1 MTKVYGTGLYDF
13 RRHRVAEYPVAA
25 EKPVESKPESL
36 VPSSVT
42 LSEIQR
48 DHLTKIAADNWAKTA
63 DSVPKKPFS
72 PDLVSE
78 IYYTELTIKGG
89 RKPVPLQ
96 RVMILEVSQ
105 YLENY
110 LWPNFNPETAS
121 FEHVM
126 SMILMVN
133 EKFRENVAAWICFYE
148 RRDMFKAFLERVLRL
163 KESLKANG
171 ATQRKGSIE
180 PWCGAGACMKKWT
193 NISTIIVV
201 FKDNNSKG
209 RSLTI
214 AEKTNY
220 LLFMIN
226 AFQSLEDDIV
236 SEKIMRLASLECW
249 HSLSYGRFQME
260 LCLNENL
267 IKKWRR
273 IAKRAKDAAKR
284 GEIFDPTTMVE
295 ANFLR
300 NLIEEFLKVL
310 DSEVFPWKLKNV
322 EDNDLVDGHG
332 SDDADDA
339 CVLYCERFME
349 FLIDLLSQLPTRR
362 FVRPLVA
369 DVAVISK
376 CHLSALYRHEKGKL
390 FAQLVDLLQYYV
402 GFEIDDHKGRQMT
415 DDEVLQ
421 AHYKRLQAFQLLAFK
436 KIPKLRELALANI
449 GAINRRPDLS
459 KKLSVLSSEELRDLV
474 CGKLKLISKNDPW
487 SERVDFLIEVMVSFF
502 EKQQSQ
508 KEAINALPLYPNEQV
523 MWDESLVP
531 SINYSGEGCLALPKL
546 NLQFLTLHDYLLR
559 NFNLFRLESTYEI
572 REDIQEAVPHLLP
585 YINNEGETAFR
596 GWSRMAVPIKEFKI
610 REVKQ
615 PNIGEVKPSAVTAE
629 VTFSISSYK
638 AQIRSEWNALKEHD
652 VLFLLSIRPSFEP
665 LSEDEAANATVPEKL
680 GLQYV
685 RGCEI
690 IEVRDE
696 DGTLMNDFTGRIK
709 RDEWK
714 PPKGELRT
722 VTIAL
727 DTAQYHMDVSDI
739 AEKGA
744 DDVYGTFNILMRR
757 KPKENNFKAILES
770 IRDLMNETCI
780 VPDWLHDIFLGYGN
794 PSAAQWTNMPDLL
807 ETVDFKDTFLDAAH
821 VKDCFPNYQVSF
833 INSDG
838 TDNVHPCPPFRVKF
852 PKNLEGKVHALPGNI
867 KSSKD
872 ATSIEDDHPDK
883 VKLLVEAYIPP
894 DPGPYPQD
902 QPKQNSV
909 RFTPTQVGAITSGI
923 QPGLTMVVGPP
934 GTGKTDTAV
943 QILNVLYHN
952 CPSQR
957 TLIITHSNQ
966 ALNDV
971 FEKIMERDVP
981 ARYLLRLGQGEQELA
996 TDLDFSRQGRVNAM
1010 LVRRLELLSEVEH
1023 LARSLQLPEDVAYT
1037 CETAG
1042 YFWLLQV
1049 YSRWEQFLAA
1059 CAKNQEKPSFV
1070 QDSFPFKEFFSNT
1083 PKPLFTGQSFENDM
1097 RAAKGCF
1104 RHLKTMFQELE
1115 ECRAFELLKSTVD
1128 RSNYLMTKQAKIVA
1142 MTCTHAALKRK
1153 DFLNLGFKYDNLLM
1167 EESAQILE
1175 IETFIPMLLQR
1186 QEDGYARLKR
1196 CILIGDHHQL
1206 PPVVKNMAF
1215 QKYSHMDQSLFTRFV
1230 RLGIPYIELN
1240 AQGRARPSLARLYNW
1255 RYKDLGDLPY
1265 VRENDIFCRA
1275 NAGFSYDYQ
1284 LVDVPDYRGRGE
1296 SAPSPW
1302 FYQNE
1307 GEAEYIVSVYM
1318 YMRLLG
1324 YPANKI
1330 SILTT
1335 YNGQKL
1341 LIRDVINRRCVPY
1354 DFIGPPHKVTTVD
1367 KFQGQQND
1375 FILLSLVRTRFVG
1388 HLRDVRRLV
1397 VAMSRARLGL
1407 YVFCRRS
1414 LFEQCYELQPTFQL
1428 LLQRPDH
1435 LALNLIEA
1443 TPFTDRHVD
1452 DTGPAQFV
1460 SGVDEMADIVNYKMH
1475 QVYQAQVM
1483 SHQLNQLS
1491 AYPAHASMEIDT
1503 SEENGLENAET
1514 MDINLRASVNGG
1526 DGDMV
1531 LPNGGN
1537 SNDDSRELSKEMA
1550 SLPCSLAFENT
1561 SRDDSPAVALAS
1573 MFKLSTFYRCSFF
1586 GYQDKLATDSVT
1598 YREFQKQGSGAS
1610 TSGRVEGYKTISE
1623 LNEVRSF
1630 TITKFFPGD
1639 EWLRETSIPYASGF
1653 MSFAHPVLSPTL
1665 CIEIEGMMLS
1675 IVVFSALVDGH
1686 LSTTFLNLL
1695 SKEMASLPC
1704 SSAFEN
1710 TSRDDSPAVALAS
1723 LSDLSTFYRC
1733 TFFGY
1738 QDKLTTDSAT
1748 YREFRKQGS
1757 GASTSGRVEGYK
1769 AISELNEVRSF
1780 TITKFIPGDEWLRE
1794 TSIPYASG
1802 FMSWEARTTDSVT
1815 YREFRKQ
1822 GSRASTSGRVE
1833 ECKAISELNEVR
1845 SFTITEFIPDDEW
1858 LREIRIPYASG
1869 FMSFAHPVLCP
1880 TLCIEIEG
1888 MMLSIVVFS
1897 ALVDGHLS
1905 TAFVNLVS
1913 DC

>member
-13 RRHRVAEYPVAA
+13 RRHRVAEYPV
-25 EKPVESKPESL
+25 EGVPQPPDVVDIPQKPPESKPISN
-36 VPSSVT
+36 VPSSIT

-48 DHLTKIAADNWAKTA
+48 DRLTKIAAANWSSTTDIAA
-63 DSVPKKPFS
+63 KKPF
-72 PDLVSE
+72 DANLVNE
-78 IYYTELTIKGG
+78 IYYTELTVKGG

-110 LWPNFNPETAS
+110 LWPNFDPESST

-133 EKFRENVAAWICFYE
+133 EKFRENVASWLCFHDKK
-148 RRDMFKAFLERVLRL
+148 DMFESFLDRVLSL
-163 KESLKANG
+163 KE
-171 ATQRKGSIE
+171 
-180 PWCGAGACMKKWT
+180 
-193 NISTIIVV
+193 
-201 FKDNNSKG
+201 G
-209 RSLTI
+209 RNLSI

-226 AFQSLEDDIV
+226 AFQSLEDGIV
-236 SEKIMRLASLECW
+236 NKKVLGLAGLQCW

-260 LCLNENL
+260 LCMNPDLE
-267 IKKWRR
+267 KKWKR

-284 GEIFDPTTMVE
+284 GEPFDPSTKIEV
-295 ANFLR
+295 NFLR
-300 NLIEEFLKVL
+300 NLIEEFLEVL
-310 DSEVFPWKLKNV
+310 NSKVFPSRENSEK
-322 EDNDLVDGHG
+322 
-332 SDDADDA
+332 DDFGKVDDA
-339 CVLYCERFME
+339 CILYCERFVE

-362 FVRPLVA
+362 YLRALVS
-369 DVAVISK
+369 DVAVVAK
-376 CHLSALYRHEKGKL
+376 CHLSALYKHEKGKL
-390 FAQLVDLLQYYV
+390 FGQLVDLLQFYET
-402 GFEIDDHKGRQMT
+402 FAIDDHSGRQRT
-415 DDEVLQ
+415 DDEALL
-421 AHYKRLQAFQLLAFK
+421 AHYHRFESFQLLAFK
-436 KIPKLRELALANI
+436 RIPKLRELALSNI
-449 GAINRRPDLS
+449 GAINKRGDLS
-459 KKLSVLSSEELRDLV
+459 KKLSVLCPEELRDLV
-474 CGKLKLISKNDPW
+474 CQKLKLISKDDPW

-502 EKQQSQ
+502 ERQQSQ
-508 KEAINALPLYPNEQV
+508 REAINALPLYPNEQI

-531 SINYSGEGCLALPKL
+531 SINYTGEGCLALPKL

-572 REDIQEAVPHLLP
+572 REDIQEAVPHLLA

-596 GWSRMAVPIKEFKI
+596 GWSRMAVPFKEFKI
-610 REVKQ
+610 SEVKQ
-615 PNIGEVKPSAVTAE
+615 ANVGEVKPSSVTAE
-629 VTFSISSYK
+629 VTFSIASYK

-665 LSEDEAANATVPEKL
+665 LSAEEAANATVPQRL
-680 GLQYV
+680 GLQCV

-690 IEVRDE
+690 VEMRDE
-696 DGTLMNDFTGRIK
+696 EGTLMNDFTGRIK

-714 PPKGELRT
+714 PPKGDLRT

-744 DDVYGTFNILMRR
+744 EDIYSTFNILMRR

-780 VPDWLHDIFLGYGN
+780 VPDWLHDIFLGYGH
-794 PSAAQWTNMPDLL
+794 PSAAQWSYMPDLL
-807 ETVDFKDTFLDAAH
+807 EVVDFKDTFLDANH
-821 VKDCFPNYQVSF
+821 VRECFSDYQISF
-833 INSDG
+833 VNTDG
-838 TDNVHPCPPFRVKF
+838 TENLQPSPPFRIRLPRDLKGN
-852 PKNLEGKVHALPGNI
+852 PHAVPGNA
-867 KSSKD
+867 KSIVASSEAVNAEGALSKKEEL
-872 ATSIEDDHPDK
+872 I
-883 VKLLVEAYIPP
+883 VEAYIPP

-909 RFTPTQVGAITSGI
+909 RFTPTQIGAIISGI

-1010 LVRRLELLSEVEH
+1010 LVRRLELLREVER
-1023 LARSLQLPEDVAYT
+1023 LARSLQLPEDVGYT

-1042 YFWLLQV
+1042 YFWLLHV

-1059 CAKNQEKPSFV
+1059 SAENHHKLTFV
-1070 QDSFPFKEFFSNT
+1070 QDRFPFKDFFSNAQQ
-1083 PKPLFTGQSFENDM
+1083 PLFTGESFDRDM
-1097 RAAKGCF
+1097 HIAKGCF

-1153 DFLNLGFKYDNLLM
+1153 DFLQLGFKYDNLLM

-1255 RYKDLGDLPY
+1255 RYRDLGDLPN
-1265 VRENDIFCRA
+1265 VKERA
-1275 NAGFSYDYQ
+1275 SFQKANSGFSYDYQ
-1284 LVDVPDYRGRGE
+1284 LVDVPDHHGKGE
-1296 SAPSPW
+1296 TAPSPW

-1307 GEAEYIVSVYM
+1307 GEAEYLVSVYI

-1341 LIRDVINRRCVPY
+1341 LIRDVVNRRCVPY
-1354 DFIGPPHKVTTVD
+1354 DFIGPPSKITTVD

-1407 YVFCRRS
+1407 YVFCRRA

-1428 LLQRPDH
+1428 LLQRPDC
-1435 LALNLIEA
+1435 LALNLHEI
-1443 TPFTDRHVD
+1443 TSYTDRHVD
-1452 DTGPAQFV
+1452 ETGAVHLV
-1460 SGVDEMADIVNYKMH
+1460 SGIDEMTNIVNYRMH
-1475 QVYQAQVM
+1475 MIYQARAM
-1483 SHQLNQLS
+1483 NHQFNQTS
-1491 AYPAHASMEIDT
+1491 AHPEPVVP
-1503 SEENGLENAET
+1503 EENDTDAMDTDDPLTGNSPHKDTPTPEPVFSGSPLVEATANDAMETDAPSKDNGAHNETPPSEAVLNGSLLAEDAANENNGSSSSAENT
-1514 MDINLRASVNGG
+1514 KA
-1526 DGDMV
+1526 DGDAGMV
-1531 LPNGGN
+1531 
-1537 SNDDSRELSKEMA
+1537 
-1550 SLPCSLAFENT
+1550 
-1561 SRDDSPAVALAS
+1561 
-1573 MFKLSTFYRCSFF
+1573 
-1586 GYQDKLATDSVT
+1586 
-1598 YREFQKQGSGAS
+1598 
-1610 TSGRVEGYKTISE
+1610 
-1623 LNEVRSF
+1623 NEA
-1630 TITKFFPGD
+1630 
-1639 EWLRETSIPYASGF
+1639 E
-1653 MSFAHPVLSPTL
+1653 
-1665 CIEIEGMMLS
+1665 
-1675 IVVFSALVDGH
+1675 
-1686 LSTTFLNLL
+1686 
-1695 SKEMASLPC
+1695 
-1704 SSAFEN
+1704 
-1710 TSRDDSPAVALAS
+1710 
-1723 LSDLSTFYRC
+1723 
-1733 TFFGY
+1733 
-1738 QDKLTTDSAT
+1738 
-1748 YREFRKQGS
+1748 
-1757 GASTSGRVEGYK
+1757 
-1769 AISELNEVRSF
+1769 
-1780 TITKFIPGDEWLRE
+1780 
-1794 TSIPYASG
+1794 
-1802 FMSWEARTTDSVT
+1802 
-1815 YREFRKQ
+1815 
-1822 GSRASTSGRVE
+1822 
-1833 ECKAISELNEVR
+1833 
-1845 SFTITEFIPDDEW
+1845 
-1858 LREIRIPYASG
+1858 
-1869 FMSFAHPVLCP
+1869 
-1880 TLCIEIEG
+1880 
-1888 MMLSIVVFS
+1888 
-1897 ALVDGHLS
+1897 
-1905 TAFVNLVS
+1905 
-1913 DC
+1913 

>member
-1 MTKVYGTGLYDF
+1 MTKVYGTGAYDF
-13 RRHRVAEYPVAA
+13 KRHRVAEYPVETQADKPAEAKPGAA
-25 EKPVESKPESL
+25 L
-36 VPSSVT
+36 PSTIT

-48 DHLTKIAADNWAKTA
+48 DRLTKIAAANWSKAGGG
-63 DSVPKKPFS
+63 SKPDKQFD
-72 PDLVSE
+72 PELVKE
-78 IYYTELTIKGG
+78 IYETELLVKGG

-110 LWPNFNPETAS
+110 LWPNFDPETAT

-126 SMILMVN
+126 SMIIMVN
-133 EKFRENVAAWICFYE
+133 EKFRENVAAWVCFYD
-148 RRDMFKAFLERVLRL
+148 RKDVFKGFLERVLRL
-163 KESLKANG
+163 KE
-171 ATQRKGSIE
+171 
-180 PWCGAGACMKKWT
+180 
-193 NISTIIVV
+193 
-201 FKDNNSKG
+201 G
-209 RSLTI
+209 RELSI

-220 LLFMIN
+220 LVFMIN
-226 AFQSLEDDIV
+226 AFQSLEDEVV
-236 SEKIMRLASLECW
+236 SETVLRLASLQSW
-249 HSLSYGRFQME
+249 HGLSYGRFQME
-260 LCLNENL
+260 LCLNTDL
-267 IKKWRR
+267 IKKWKRMTKR
-273 IAKRAKDAAKR
+273 EAKEATKQ
-284 GEIFDPTTMVE
+284 GELFNPTTKLEVK
-295 ANFLR
+295 FLR
-300 NLIEEFLKVL
+300 KFIEEFLEVL
-310 DSEVFPWKLKNV
+310 DSGVFPQQQSIKDDDVVDATGLKHV
-322 EDNDLVDGHG
+322 
-332 SDDADDA
+332 DDA

-362 FVRPLVA
+362 YLRPLVA
-369 DVAVISK
+369 DVAVVAK

-390 FAQLVDLLQYYV
+390 FAQLVDLLQFYEK
-402 GFEIDDHKGRQMT
+402 FEINDHVGTQLT

-421 AHYKRLQAFQLLAFK
+421 SHYDRFQSFQLLAFK
-436 KIPKLRELALANI
+436 KIPKLRELALANV
-449 GAINRRPDLS
+449 GAIHKRADLS
-459 KKLSVLSSEELRDLV
+459 KKLSVLSPGELKDLI
-474 CGKLKLISKNDPW
+474 CCKLKLISDEDPW

-508 KEAINALPLYPNEQV
+508 KEAINALPLYPNEQI

-572 REDIQEAVPHLLP
+572 REDIQEAVPHLLA
-585 YINNEGETAFR
+585 YINNEGDTSFR

-610 REVKQ
+610 TAVKQ
-615 PNIGEVKPSAVTAE
+615 PNIGEVKPSSVTAE
-629 VTFSISSYK
+629 VTFSISSYR

-665 LSEDEAANATVPEKL
+665 LTAEEAAKASVPQRL

-696 DGTLMNDFTGRIK
+696 EGTLMNDFTGRIK

-722 VTIAL
+722 VTVAL
-727 DTAQYHMDVSDI
+727 DTAQYHMDVSNI

-744 DDVYGTFNILMRR
+744 DDVYGTFHILMRR

-770 IRDLMNETCI
+770 IRDLMNEYCI
-780 VPDWLHDIFLGYGN
+780 VPDWLHNIFLGYGN
-794 PSAAQWTNMPDLL
+794 PSAAQWTNMPDIL
-807 ETVDFKDTFLDAAH
+807 ETVDFKDTFLDADH
-821 VKDCFPNYQVSF
+821 LKESFPDYQVCF
-833 INSDG
+833 INPDG
-838 TDNVHPCPPFRVKF
+838 SENLRPRPPFRI
-852 PKNLEGKVHALPGNI
+852 NLPRMLKGGIHALPGNKMSAI
-867 KSSKD
+867 DSAND
-872 ATSIEDDHPDK
+872 ANKEKEELT
-883 VKLLVEAYIPP
+883 VEAYTAP

-909 RFTPTQVGAITSGI
+909 RFTPTQIGAIISGI

-966 ALNDV
+966 ALNDL
-971 FEKIMERDVP
+971 FEKIMQRDVP

-1010 LVRRLELLSEVEH
+1010 LVRRLELLSEVER
-1023 LARSLQLPEDVAYT
+1023 LARSLQLPEDVGYT

-1042 YFWLLQV
+1042 YFWLLHV
-1049 YSRWEQFLAA
+1049 YSRWEQFRAA
-1059 CAKNQEKPSFV
+1059 CAENEDKPTFIK
-1070 QDSFPFKEFFSNT
+1070 DRFPFKEYFSNT
-1083 PKPLFTGQSFENDM
+1083 PHQVLTGDSFEKDM

-1115 ECRAFELLKSTVD
+1115 ECRAFELLKSTAD
-1128 RSNYLMTKQAKIVA
+1128 RANYLMTKQAKIVA

-1153 DFLNLGFKYDNLLM
+1153 DFLQLGFKYDNLLM

-1240 AQGRARPSLARLYNW
+1240 AQGRARPSIAKLYNW
-1255 RYKDLGDLPY
+1255 RYRDLGDLPY
-1265 VRENDIFCRA
+1265 VKKESIFHRA

-1284 LVDVPDYRGRGE
+1284 LIDVPDYLGRGE
-1296 SAPSPW
+1296 TAPSPW

-1307 GEAEYIVSVYM
+1307 GEAEYVVSIYM

-1354 DFIGPPHKVTTVD
+1354 DFIGPPSKVTTVD

-1435 LALNLIEA
+1435 LALNLNEITSYTE
-1443 TPFTDRHVD
+1443 RHVE
-1452 DTGPAQFV
+1452 DTGPIHLV
-1460 SGVDEMADIVNYKMH
+1460 SSVDEMISIFNWRNSTRGTNLILIWPTRVHMRCKMANRIQH
-1475 QVYQAQVM
+1475 PCIILWTLIYLKLLMAQPRICQM
-1483 SHQLNQLS
+1483 K
-1491 AYPAHASMEIDT
+1491 AAWKRIK
-1503 SEENGLENAET
+1503 
-1514 MDINLRASVNGG
+1514 RW
-1526 DGDMV
+1526 
-1531 LPNGGN
+1531 
-1537 SNDDSRELSKEMA
+1537 MA
-1550 SLPCSLAFENT
+1550 LLMAKMG
-1561 SRDDSPAVALAS
+1561 
-1573 MFKLSTFYRCSFF
+1573 MFRL
-1586 GYQDKLATDSVT
+1586 
-1598 YREFQKQGSGAS
+1598 
-1610 TSGRVEGYKTISE
+1610 
-1623 LNEVRSF
+1623 
-1630 TITKFFPGD
+1630 
-1639 EWLRETSIPYASGF
+1639 
-1653 MSFAHPVLSPTL
+1653 
-1665 CIEIEGMMLS
+1665 
-1675 IVVFSALVDGH
+1675 
-1686 LSTTFLNLL
+1686 
-1695 SKEMASLPC
+1695 
-1704 SSAFEN
+1704 
-1710 TSRDDSPAVALAS
+1710 
-1723 LSDLSTFYRC
+1723 
-1733 TFFGY
+1733 
-1738 QDKLTTDSAT
+1738 
-1748 YREFRKQGS
+1748 
-1757 GASTSGRVEGYK
+1757 
-1769 AISELNEVRSF
+1769 
-1780 TITKFIPGDEWLRE
+1780 
-1794 TSIPYASG
+1794 
-1802 FMSWEARTTDSVT
+1802 
-1815 YREFRKQ
+1815 
-1822 GSRASTSGRVE
+1822 
-1833 ECKAISELNEVR
+1833 
-1845 SFTITEFIPDDEW
+1845 
-1858 LREIRIPYASG
+1858 
-1869 FMSFAHPVLCP
+1869 
-1880 TLCIEIEG
+1880 
-1888 MMLSIVVFS
+1888 
-1897 ALVDGHLS
+1897 
-1905 TAFVNLVS
+1905 
-1913 DC
+1913 

>member
-1 MTKVYGTGLYDF
+1 MTKVYGTGVYDF
-13 RRHRVAEYPVAA
+13 RRHRVAEYPVDGLPQQPAVA
-25 EKPVESKPESL
+25 DIPEKPPESKPLSN
-36 VPSSVT
+36 VPSSIT

-48 DHLTKIAADNWAKTA
+48 DRLTKIAAANWSNTA
-63 DSVPKKPFS
+63 APAAKKPF
-72 PDLVSE
+72 DANLVNE
-78 IYYTELTIKGG
+78 IYYTELTVKGG

-110 LWPNFNPETAS
+110 LWPNFDPENST

-133 EKFRENVAAWICFYE
+133 EKFRENVAAWLCFHDKQE
-148 RRDMFKAFLERVLRL
+148 MFNAFLDRVISL
-163 KESLKANG
+163 KE
-171 ATQRKGSIE
+171 
-180 PWCGAGACMKKWT
+180 
-193 NISTIIVV
+193 
-201 FKDNNSKG
+201 G
-209 RSLTI
+209 RSLSI

-226 AFQSLEDDIV
+226 AFQSLEDGIV
-236 SEKIMRLASLECW
+236 NTKILRLAHLQCW

-260 LCLNENL
+260 LCMNPDLF
-267 IKKWRR
+267 KKWKK
-273 IAKRAKDAAKR
+273 IVKRAKDAAKK
-284 GEIFDPTTMVE
+284 GESFDPSSKIE
-295 ANFLR
+295 AIFLR
-300 NLIEEFLKVL
+300 NLINEFIEVL
-310 DSEVFPWKLKNV
+310 NSGVFPSMENNAK
-322 EDNDLVDGHG
+322 DNKFVDASGFG
-332 SDDADDA
+332 KVDDA

-362 FVRPLVA
+362 YVRALVA
-369 DVAVISK
+369 DLAVVAK
-376 CHLSALYRHEKGKL
+376 CHLSALYKHEKGKL
-390 FAQLVDLLQYYV
+390 FGQLVDLLQFYET
-402 GFEIDDHKGRQMT
+402 FAIDDHSGTQMT
-415 DDEVLQ
+415 DDEVLL
-421 AHYKRLQAFQLLAFK
+421 AHYHRFESFQLLAFK
-436 KIPKLRELALANI
+436 RVPKLRELALANI
-449 GAINRRPDLS
+449 GAINKRADLS
-459 KKLSVLSSEELRDLV
+459 KKLSVLCPEELRDLV
-474 CGKLKLISKNDPW
+474 CHKLKLISKDDPW

-502 EKQQSQ
+502 ERQQSQ
-508 KEAINALPLYPNEQV
+508 KEAINALPLYPNEQI

-531 SINYSGEGCLALPKL
+531 SINYTGEGCLALPKL

-572 REDIQEAVPHLLP
+572 REDIQEAIPHLLA

-596 GWSRMAVPIKEFKI
+596 GWSRMAVPVKEFKI
-610 REVKQ
+610 SEVKQ
-615 PNIGEVKPSAVTAE
+615 PNVGEVKPASVTAE
-629 VTFSISSYK
+629 VTFSIASYK
-638 AQIRSEWNALKEHD
+638 AQIRSEWNSLKEHD

-665 LSEDEAANATVPEKL
+665 LSAEEAANATVPQRL

-690 IEVRDE
+690 IEMRDE
-696 DGTLMNDFTGRIK
+696 EGTLMNDFTGRIK

-714 PPKGELRT
+714 PPKGDLRT
-722 VTIAL
+722 VTLAL

-744 DDVYGTFNILMRR
+744 EDIYSTFNILMRR

-794 PSAAQWTNMPDLL
+794 PSAAQWTCMPELL
-807 ETVDFKDTFLDAAH
+807 EEVDFKDTFLDADH
-821 VKDCFPNYQVSF
+821 VRECFSDYQVSF
-833 INSDG
+833 IHSDG
-838 TDNVHPCPPFRVKF
+838 SENLQPSPPFRIEL
-852 PKNLEGKVHALPGNI
+852 PRNLKGNPHAVPGNL
-867 KSSKD
+867 KSIVAS
-872 ATSIEDDHPDK
+872 
-883 VKLLVEAYIPP
+883 VKAVGMEGVHSEKEELIVEAYIPP

-909 RFTPTQVGAITSGI
+909 RFTPTQIGAIISGI

-966 ALNDV
+966 ALNDL

-1010 LVRRLELLSEVEH
+1010 LVRRLELLREVER
-1023 LARSLQLPEDVAYT
+1023 LARSLQLPEDVGYT

-1042 YFWLLQV
+1042 YFWLLHV

-1059 CAKNQEKPSFV
+1059 SAENHHKPTFV
-1070 QDSFPFKEFFSNT
+1070 RDRFPFKEFFSNAQQ
-1083 PKPLFTGQSFENDM
+1083 PLFTGESFNRDM
-1097 RAAKGCF
+1097 RVAKGCF
-1104 RHLKTMFQELE
+1104 RHMKTMFQELE

-1153 DFLNLGFKYDNLLM
+1153 DFLQLGFKYDNLLM

-1240 AQGRARPSLARLYNW
+1240 AQGRARASLAKLYNW
-1255 RYKDLGDLPY
+1255 RYRHLGDLPN
-1265 VRENDIFCRA
+1265 VKESSFFHKA
-1275 NAGFSYDYQ
+1275 NSGFSYDYQ
-1284 LVDVPDYRGRGE
+1284 LIDVPDHHGRGE

-1307 GEAEYIVSVYM
+1307 GEAEYLVSVYI

-1354 DFIGPPHKVTTVD
+1354 DFIGPPNKVTTVD

-1428 LLQRPDH
+1428 LLQRPDC
-1435 LALNLIEA
+1435 LALNLHEMSS
-1443 TPFTDRHVD
+1443 FTDRCVD
-1452 DTGPAQFV
+1452 DTGITHLV
-1460 SGVDEMADIVNYKMH
+1460 SGIDEMANIVNYRMH
-1475 QVYQAQVM
+1475 IIYQARMV
-1483 SHQLNQLS
+1483 SNQHNQIS
-1491 AYPAHASMEIDT
+1491 AYSEQVP
-1503 SEENGLENAET
+1503 EENGTTQDSDAMDTNGPPTENGHHE
-1514 MDINLRASVNGG
+1514 
-1526 DGDMV
+1526 
-1531 LPNGGN
+1531 
-1537 SNDDSRELSKEMA
+1537 
-1550 SLPCSLAFENT
+1550 
-1561 SRDDSPAVALAS
+1561 
-1573 MFKLSTFYRCSFF
+1573 
-1586 GYQDKLATDSVT
+1586 
-1598 YREFQKQGSGAS
+1598 
-1610 TSGRVEGYKTISE
+1610 
-1623 LNEVRSF
+1623 
-1630 TITKFFPGD
+1630 
-1639 EWLRETSIPYASGF
+1639 ETSPPPGE
-1653 MSFAHPVLSPTL
+1653 P
-1665 CIEIEGMMLS
+1665 MLNSAANVEDAKADDIDMTIANGS
-1675 IVVFSALVDGH
+1675 ID
-1686 LSTTFLNLL
+1686 
-1695 SKEMASLPC
+1695 
-1704 SSAFEN
+1704 EN
-1710 TSRDDSPAVALAS
+1710 
-1723 LSDLSTFYRC
+1723 
-1733 TFFGY
+1733 
-1738 QDKLTTDSAT
+1738 K
-1748 YREFRKQGS
+1748 
-1757 GASTSGRVEGYK
+1757 
-1769 AISELNEVRSF
+1769 
-1780 TITKFIPGDEWLRE
+1780 
-1794 TSIPYASG
+1794 
-1802 FMSWEARTTDSVT
+1802 
-1815 YREFRKQ
+1815 
-1822 GSRASTSGRVE
+1822 
-1833 ECKAISELNEVR
+1833 
-1845 SFTITEFIPDDEW
+1845 TE
-1858 LREIRIPYASG
+1858 
-1869 FMSFAHPVLCP
+1869 
-1880 TLCIEIEG
+1880 
-1888 MMLSIVVFS
+1888 
-1897 ALVDGHLS
+1897 
-1905 TAFVNLVS
+1905 
-1913 DC
+1913 

>member
-1 MTKVYGTGLYDF
+1 MTRVYGTGVYDF
-13 RRHRVAEYPVAA
+13 RRHRVAEYPVDVQSQVPVTEAA
-25 EKPVESKPESL
+25 EPPIPERLQESKPGSNL
-36 VPSSVT
+36 PTSIT
-42 LSEIQR
+42 LSEIQK
-48 DHLTKIAADNWAKTA
+48 DKLTKIALANWSKAG
-63 DSVPKKPFS
+63 DSDAPRKPFN
-72 PDLVSE
+72 PELVKE
-78 IYYTELTIKGG
+78 IYVTELTIKGG

-110 LWPNFNPETAS
+110 LWPYFDPETAT

-133 EKFRENVAAWICFYE
+133 EKFRENVAGWICFYD
-148 RRDMFKAFLERVLRL
+148 RKDMFKAFLDRVLCL
-163 KESLKANG
+163 KE
-171 ATQRKGSIE
+171 
-180 PWCGAGACMKKWT
+180 
-193 NISTIIVV
+193 
-201 FKDNNSKG
+201 G
-209 RSLTI
+209 RSLSI

-226 AFQSLEDDIV
+226 AFQSLEDEIV
-236 SEKIMRLASLECW
+236 SKKILRLAGLQCW

-260 LCLNENL
+260 LSLNPDL
-267 IKKWRR
+267 VKKWRK
-273 IAKRAKDAAKR
+273 IAKRAK
-284 GEIFDPTTMVE
+284 E
-295 ANFLR
+295 ANKKGEAFIPTNMMEVKFLR
-300 NLIEEFLKVL
+300 NLIEEFLEVL
-310 DSEVFPWKLKNV
+310 DSHVFCRRQLDDEYNEEPINTEDAREVD
-322 EDNDLVDGHG
+322 EA
-332 SDDADDA
+332 SI
-339 CVLYCERFME
+339 LYCERFME

-362 FVRPLVA
+362 YIRPLVA
-369 DVAVISK
+369 DVAVVAK
-376 CHLSALYRHEKGKL
+376 CHLSTLYRHEKGKL
-390 FAQLVDLLQYYV
+390 FSQLVDLLQFYEK
-402 GFEIDDHKGRQMT
+402 FEIDDHLGRQMT

-421 AHYKRLQAFQLLAFK
+421 THYDRLQAFQLFAFK
-436 KIPKLRELALANI
+436 RIPKLRELSMANI
-449 GAINRRPDLS
+449 GSINKRVDLS
-459 KKLSVLSSEELRDLV
+459 KKLSILSPDELRDLV
-474 CGKLKLISKNDPW
+474 CRKLKLVSKDDVW
-487 SERVDFLIEVMVSFF
+487 SERVDFLIEVMVSYF
-502 EKQQSQ
+502 ERQQSQ
-508 KEAINALPLYPNEQV
+508 KEAINSLPLYPNEQI

-572 REDIQEAVPHLLP
+572 REDIQEAVPHLLA

-610 REVKQ
+610 AEVKQ

-638 AQIRSEWNALKEHD
+638 AQVRSEWNALKEHD
-652 VLFLLSIRPSFEP
+652 VLFLMSISPSFEP
-665 LSEDEAANATVPEKL
+665 LSADEAAKATVPQRL
-680 GLQYV
+680 GLKYV

-690 IEVRDE
+690 IEMRDE
-696 DGTLMNDFTGRIK
+696 EGTLMNDFTGKIK

-722 VTIAL
+722 VTVAL

-744 DDVYGTFNILMRR
+744 EDVYGTFNVLMRR

-794 PSAAQWTNMPDLL
+794 PSAAQWTNMPELL
-807 ETVDFKDTFLDAAH
+807 EAVDFKDTFLDADH
-821 VKDCFPNYQVSF
+821 VRECFPHYQVCF
-833 INSDG
+833 KNTDG
-838 TDNVHPCPPFRVKF
+838 TENLDPKPPFLISLPRD
-852 PKNLEGKVHALPGNI
+852 LRGEAHALPGNE
-867 KSSKD
+867 KSVSVLGD
-872 ATSIEDDHPDK
+872 TVSADNAHVERA
-883 VKLLVEAYIPP
+883 KLSVQAYVPP

-902 QPKQNSV
+902 QPKQNAV

-966 ALNDV
+966 ALNDL
-971 FEKIMERDVP
+971 FEKIMQRDVP

-1010 LVRRLELLSEVEH
+1010 LVRRLELLGEVER
-1023 LARSLQLPEDVAYT
+1023 LARSLQLPEDVGYT

-1042 YFWLLQV
+1042 YFWLLHV
-1049 YSRWEQFLAA
+1049 YSRWEQFLDA
-1059 CAKNQEKPSFV
+1059 CDANKGKPNFV
-1070 QDSFPFKEFFSNT
+1070 QDRFPFKEFFSNA
-1083 PKPLFTGQSFENDM
+1083 PKPIFYGQSFENDM

-1153 DFLNLGFKYDNLLM
+1153 DFLQLGFKYDNLLM

-1255 RYKDLGDLPY
+1255 RYRDLGDLPY
-1265 VRENDIFCRA
+1265 VKDNPIFHKA

-1284 LVDVPDYRGRGE
+1284 LVDVPDYHGRGE

-1307 GEAEYIVSVYM
+1307 GEAEYIVNVYM

-1341 LIRDVINRRCVPY
+1341 LIRDVINRRCAPY
-1354 DFIGPPHKVTTVD
+1354 AAFGPPNKVATVD

-1375 FILLSLVRTRFVG
+1375 IILLSLVRTRFVG

-1414 LFEQCYELQPTFQL
+1414 LFEQCYELQPTFRL

-1435 LALNLIEA
+1435 LALNLQEVGPNTERHLEETGPVHLVSGLEEMGSIVDYKLRQIYEA
-1443 TPFTDRHVD
+1443 QMMMNHQFDQYPAYPEHAHSEFDTLQQNSSLTPTSAPDAMDTDEPTLANGSADGETEKSPKRQLKEPPALVQTPVTGNEDMQVENNSSTETGLEDRHSD
-1452 DTGPAQFV
+1452 Q
-1460 SGVDEMADIVNYKMH
+1460 
-1475 QVYQAQVM
+1475 
-1483 SHQLNQLS
+1483 
-1491 AYPAHASMEIDT
+1491 
-1503 SEENGLENAET
+1503 
-1514 MDINLRASVNGG
+1514 
-1526 DGDMV
+1526 
-1531 LPNGGN
+1531 
-1537 SNDDSRELSKEMA
+1537 
-1550 SLPCSLAFENT
+1550 NT
-1561 SRDDSPAVALAS
+1561 I
-1573 MFKLSTFYRCSFF
+1573 
-1586 GYQDKLATDSVT
+1586 G
-1598 YREFQKQGSGAS
+1598 
-1610 TSGRVEGYKTISE
+1610 
-1623 LNEVRSF
+1623 
-1630 TITKFFPGD
+1630 
-1639 EWLRETSIPYASGF
+1639 TSI
-1653 MSFAHPVLSPTL
+1653 
-1665 CIEIEGMMLS
+1665 
-1675 IVVFSALVDGH
+1675 
-1686 LSTTFLNLL
+1686 
-1695 SKEMASLPC
+1695 
-1704 SSAFEN
+1704 
-1710 TSRDDSPAVALAS
+1710 
-1723 LSDLSTFYRC
+1723 
-1733 TFFGY
+1733 
-1738 QDKLTTDSAT
+1738 
-1748 YREFRKQGS
+1748 
-1757 GASTSGRVEGYK
+1757 
-1769 AISELNEVRSF
+1769 
-1780 TITKFIPGDEWLRE
+1780 
-1794 TSIPYASG
+1794 
-1802 FMSWEARTTDSVT
+1802 
-1815 YREFRKQ
+1815 
-1822 GSRASTSGRVE
+1822 RAE
-1833 ECKAISELNEVR
+1833 EDNHME
-1845 SFTITEFIPDDEW
+1845 D
-1858 LREIRIPYASG
+1858 
-1869 FMSFAHPVLCP
+1869 
-1880 TLCIEIEG
+1880 
-1888 MMLSIVVFS
+1888 
-1897 ALVDGHLS
+1897 
-1905 TAFVNLVS
+1905 
-1913 DC
+1913 